1 MQGTIKDFD
10 EGTRTGSVV
19 TDDRTEFPIDPL
31 SFADDMIL
39 TLRLG
44 QRVVFEA
51 VGDGAGRVARGVRL
65 VTFAER

>member
-19 TDDRTEFPIDPL
+19 TDDRTEIPIDPG

-44 QRVVFEA
+44 QRVVFE
-51 VGDGAGRVARGVRL
+51 VVEGGAGRVARGVRL
-65 VTFAER
+65 VTFAEG